1 MPQTIYTI
9 GHNKLSFMQFIDL
22 LQQHQINHLIDI
34 RSIPY
39 SRHAPWSNKSRLPEM
54 LKAFNI
60 RYSYLGHKLGG
71 KKQSDGQDVRLESI
85 APEAVYNEAI
95 QTLLNLSVQE
105 NISLF
110 CAESDPANCH
120 RQHVVAQTLL
130 DSRIKVF
137 HIMKDGSL
145 KEAWR
150 ESPPPEQAKLFT

>member
-1 MPQTIYTI
+1 MPQTIFTI
-9 GHNKLSFMQFIDL
+9 GHNHLSFMQFIDL

-71 KKQSDGQDVRLESI
+71 KKQSDGLDAKLENI
-85 APEAVYNEAI
+85 APDSVYNEAI
-95 QTLLNLSVQE
+95 QTLLNLSVRE

-120 RQHVVAQTLL
+120 RQHIVAQTLL
-130 DSRIKVF
+130 DSQIIVL
-137 HIMKDGSL
+137 HILKDGSL

-150 ESPPPEQAKLFT
+150 EEKPAEQTSLF

>member
-9 GHNKLSFMQFIDL
+9 GHNHLSFMQFIEL

-71 KKQSDGQDVRLESI
+71 KKQTDGLEAKLENI
-85 APEAVYNEAI
+85 APDAVYNEAI
-95 QTLLNLSVQE
+95 QTLLNLSVRE

-120 RQHVVAQTLL
+120 RQHIVAQTLL
-130 DSRIKVF
+130 DSQIIVF
-137 HIMKDGSL
+137 HIMKNGSL

-150 ESPPPEQAKLFT
+150 ETPPPEQAELFT

>member
-9 GHNKLSFMQFIDL
+9 GHNHLSFMQFIDL
-22 LQQHQINHLIDI
+22 LQRHHINHLIDI

-39 SRHAPWSNKSRLPEM
+39 SRQAPWSNKSRLSEM

-71 KKQSDGQDVRLESI
+71 KKPASLPKVRLQSN

-95 QTLLNLSVQE
+95 QMLLGLSVRE
-105 NISLF
+105 NISLL
-110 CAESDPANCH
+110 CAEGDPANCH
-120 RQHVVAQTLL
+120 RQHIVAQTLL
-130 DSRIKVF
+130 DSQAKVL

-145 KEAWR
+145 KKAWR
-150 ESPPPEQAKLFT
+150 ETPPPEQAQLFN